1 MCQALKKVTRE
12 VRRPLAVLL
21 GLLLLSSP
29 AYAQWD
35 MNELLVPL
43 DRFNSMIGQFCNT
56 AGQAGD
62 YIDFGDSTTSAI
74 SWVCALQPSISRVR
88 DMAEGLTEDITG
100 FFSESISQSFS
111 ALSSA
116 VGFELGD
123 TDLSGLINESINEI
137 GSGEFSITALTGK
150 LLEKVNRETLASL
163 EAPPAAN
170 ASELE
175 KQAINAARADPVRFE
190 RELDGMERRSQAM
203 MSAAQ
208 AQDTS
213 NTAQQLAAS
222 SLARGDEEKLM
233 KRVTNP
239 NPVQGKQGTADV
251 AQDRGRDANSTRAAI
266 QALVQAQA
274 DFMRQTV
281 VSDANIVT
289 ALKEQAVQQVFT
301 TQQVGALA
309 KSLSDEQLRDYNEWR
324 EEYFSELGKG
334 LARAEDLRSN
344 FGAAVEILG
353 GTP

>member
-1 MCQALKKVTRE
+1 MSQTPSRFRKEIKRLLSALF
-12 VRRPLAVLL
+12 AVLL
-21 GLLLLSSP
+21 FAQP

-35 MNELLVPL
+35 MDELLNNI
-43 DRFNSMIGQFCNT
+43 DGFNGMISGFCDT

-62 YIDFGDSTTSAI
+62 YIDFGDSVTSAV
-74 SWVCALQPSISRVR
+74 SWVCALKPSISRIR

-123 TDLSGLINESINEI
+123 TDLSGLINETMNEI

-150 LLEKVNRETLASL
+150 LLEKVNRQTLASL
-163 EAPPAAN
+163 EAPPDAN

-239 NPVQGKQGTADV
+239 NPAQGKQGTADV

-334 LARAEDLRSN
+334 LARAEELRAN

>member
-1 MCQALKKVTRE
+1 MSHNPSRLRKEVTR
-12 VRRPLAVLL
+12 PLVALL
-21 GLLLLSSP
+21 TVIIFAQP

-35 MNELLVPL
+35 MDELLGNI
-43 DRFNSMIGQFCNT
+43 DGFNGMIGGFCDT

-62 YIDFGDSTTSAI
+62 YIDFGDSVTSAV
-74 SWVCALQPSISRVR
+74 SWVCALKPSISRIR

-100 FFSESISQSFS
+100 FFSESIGQSFS

-116 VGFELGD
+116 VGFDLGD
-123 TDLSGLINESINEI
+123 TDLSGLINESMNEI
-137 GSGEFSITALTGK
+137 GSGEFSMAALTGK
-150 LLEKVNRETLASL
+150 LLEKVNRETLTNLS
-163 EAPPAAN
+163 APPDAN

-222 SLARGDEEKLM
+222 SLARGDEEKMM

-274 DFMRQTV
+274 DYMRQTV

-289 ALKEQAVQQVFT
+289 AIKEQAVQQVFT

-309 KSLSDEQLRDYNEWR
+309 KSISEDQMRDYNEWR

-334 LARAEDLRSN
+334 LARAEDLRAN

>member
-1 MCQALKKVTRE
+1 MPRGLSKVRKEVKKLSIT
-12 VRRPLAVLL
+12 ASIA
-21 GLLLLSSP
+21 LLLVQP

-35 MNELLVPL
+35 MDQLLG
-43 DRFNSMIGQFCNT
+43 DIDGFNGFIGQFCGG
-56 AGQAGD
+56 AEQAGD
-62 YIDFGDSTTSAI
+62 YINFDDSITSSI

-100 FFSESISQSFS
+100 YFSDAISSSFNS
-111 ALSSA
+111 LSSA
-116 VGFELGD
+116 VGFELGN
-123 TDLSGLINESINEI
+123 TDLTGLITESVNEI
-137 GSGEFSITALTGK
+137 GAGEFSITALTGK
-150 LLEKVNRETLASL
+150 LLEKVNRETLVGL
-163 EAPPAAN
+163 NAPPEAN
-170 ASELE
+170 ASRLE
-175 KQAINAARADPVRFE
+175 KLAVNAARADPVRFD
-190 RELDGMERRSQAM
+190 REMDAMERRSQAIM
-203 MSAAQ
+203 GAAE

-274 DFMRQTV
+274 DYMRQSV

-309 KSLSDEQLRDYNEWR
+309 QSISEEQLREYNEWR

-344 FGAAVEILG
+344 FGAAIEILG
-353 GTP
+353 GAP

>member
-1 MCQALKKVTRE
+1 MFQIHARLGKE
-12 VRRPLAVLL
+12 VKR
-21 GLLLLSSP
+21 LLLALFSLLLFAQP
-29 AYAQWD
+29 VHAQWD
-35 MNELLVPL
+35 MDELLGNM
-43 DRFNSMIGQFCNT
+43 DGFSGMIGGFCKT

-62 YIDFGDSTTSAI
+62 YIDFGDSLSSAA

-88 DMAEGLTEDITG
+88 DMAEGLTADLTG
-100 FFSESISQSFS
+100 FFSDSIGQSFS

-123 TDLSGLINESINEI
+123 TDLEGLITESMNDIS
-137 GSGEFSITALTGK
+137 SGEFSMSALTGK

-163 EAPPAAN
+163 VAPPDAN

-175 KQAINAARADPVRFE
+175 KQANLAARADPVRFE
-190 RELDGMERRSQAM
+190 REMEAMERRSQALM
-203 MSAAQ
+203 GAAK

-222 SLARGDEEKLM
+222 SLARGDEEKLV

-239 NPVQGKQGTADV
+239 NPLQGQQGTADV

-274 DFMRQTV
+274 DFMRQSV

-301 TQQVGALA
+301 TQQLGALA
-309 KSLSDEQLRDYNEWR
+309 QSTSNDQMREYNEWR
-324 EEYFSELGKG
+324 EEYFSELGEG

>member
-1 MCQALKKVTRE
+1 MYRNSLQLRKE
-12 VRRPLAVLL
+12 VKRPLIVLFAA
-21 GLLLLSSP
+21 LLFTQP

-35 MNELLVPL
+35 MDELLGNI
-43 DRFNSMIGQFCNT
+43 DDFNGMIGGFCKT

-62 YIDFGDSTTSAI
+62 YINFDDSITSSI

-137 GSGEFSITALTGK
+137 GSGDFSITALTGK
-150 LLEKVNRETLASL
+150 LLEKLNRQTLTNL

-175 KQAINAARADPVRFE
+175 KQAINASRADPVRYE
-190 RELDGMERRSQAM
+190 REMDAMERRSQAM

-251 AQDRGRDANSTRAAI
+251 AQDRGRDANSTRAAV
-266 QALVQAQA
+266 QAMVQAQA

-309 KSLSDEQLRDYNEWR
+309 KSLSEEQLRDYNEWR
-324 EEYFSELGKG
+324 EEYFSELGEG
-334 LARAEDLRSN
+334 LARAEDLRAN
-344 FGAAVEILG
+344 FGAAIEILG

>member
-1 MCQALKKVTRE
+1 MSQTPSRFRKEVKRPLAAL
-12 VRRPLAVLL
+12 LAVLL
-21 GLLLLSSP
+21 FAQP

-35 MNELLVPL
+35 MDQLLSNM
-43 DRFNSMIGQFCNT
+43 DDFNGLIGGFCNT
-56 AGQAGD
+56 ASQAGD
-62 YIDFGDSTTSAI
+62 YIDFGDSVTSAV
-74 SWVCALQPSISRVR
+74 SWVCALKPSISRVR

-116 VGFELGD
+116 VGFDLGD
-123 TDLSGLINESINEI
+123 TDLSGLINETMNEI

-150 LLEKVNRETLASL
+150 LLEKVNRQTLTSL
-163 EAPPAAN
+163 EAPPDAN

-289 ALKEQAVQQVFT
+289 AIKEQAVQQVFT

-309 KSLSDEQLRDYNEWR
+309 KSLSEEQMRDYNEWR

-334 LARAEDLRSN
+334 LARAEELRSN